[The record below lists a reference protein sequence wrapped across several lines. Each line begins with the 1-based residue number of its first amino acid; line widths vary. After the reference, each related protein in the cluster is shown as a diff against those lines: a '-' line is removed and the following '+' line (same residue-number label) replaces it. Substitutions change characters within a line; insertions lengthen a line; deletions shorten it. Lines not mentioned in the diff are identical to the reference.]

1 MAEPMHAPDPIKP
14 TSATQ
19 APAEGAA
26 RSRTARPK
34 SGASSRVSAGVGGF
48 SQPTGYPEA
57 VDRLINELARLPGIG
72 RRSAE
77 RLALHLLK
85 SESAVA
91 SSLASAIGGLKG
103 AVRNCRVC
111 FNLTEQALCAIC
123 ADARRDRSVV
133 MVVEQPRDVLA
144 LESTGAYR
152 GLYHVLLGRL
162 SPLDGIG
169 PSDLTI
175 PQLWERLDDAG
186 RNAGGVAVGELI
198 LGLNPTMEGDGTS
211 LYLSE
216 QCRRR
221 KVRVTRLARGLPTGG
236 TMEFASKAV
245 LADAI
250 AERRGMMDESEAS
263 E

>member
-1 MAEPMHAPDPIKP
+1 
-14 TSATQ
+14 
-19 APAEGAA
+19 
-26 RSRTARPK
+26 
-34 SGASSRVSAGVGGF
+34 
-48 SQPTGYPEA
+48 
-57 VDRLINELARLPGIG
+57 
-72 RRSAE
+72 
-77 RLALHLLK
+77 
-85 SESAVA
+85 
-91 SSLASAIGGLKG
+91 
-103 AVRNCRVC
+103 
-111 FNLTEQALCAIC
+111 
-123 ADARRDRSVV
+123 VV

-186 RNAGGVAVGELI
+186 RNAGGVAVEELI

-221 KVRVTRLARGLPTGG
+221 KVRLTRLARGVCEQGGAGRCDRRAPRDDGRLGGGGLIVPTR
-236 TMEFASKAV
+236 AA
-245 LADAI
+245 
-250 AERRGMMDESEAS
+250 
-263 E
+263 